1 MRYITIF
8 ITAVVLIACGNP
20 SSFSETHSAKLED
33 RQVDATS
40 VDENANIAKN
50 ESIEENEGVIDKET
64 LAQAY
69 KESVENEDTRVISD
83 EFKQLEE
90 FGAINDKINLER
102 ATLDIVEDNYGKRVL
117 LVTNDKGIETH
128 KAIYIKNKNRLK
140 IIELDKGQIFNEV
153 I

>member
-8 ITAVVLIACGNP
+8 IIAIVLVACGNP
-20 SSFSETHSAKLED
+20 ANSANNDSAEVSD
-33 RQVDATS
+33 RQVDATA
-40 VDENANIAKN
+40 VEENANETN
-50 ESIEENEGVIDKET
+50 DSVEENEAVKDKDT

-69 KESVENEDTRVISD
+69 KESVENEDTAVISN

-90 FGAINDKINLER
+90 FDAINDTIDLEH

-140 IIELDKGQIFNEV
+140 IIEFNKGQIFNEV